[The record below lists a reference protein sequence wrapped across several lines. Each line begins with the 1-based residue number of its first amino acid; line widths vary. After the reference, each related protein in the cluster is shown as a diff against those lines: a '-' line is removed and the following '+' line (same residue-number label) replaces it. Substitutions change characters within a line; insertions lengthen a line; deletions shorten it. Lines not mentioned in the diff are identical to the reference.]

1 MTQLLSYLPVFR
13 RLIPH
18 RELLLLALIAMF
30 FVAAVI
36 AFLPLLAKLVLESV
50 FIQKDLT
57 SLHTAVISIILLLV
71 VRGVAS
77 YASSYT
83 IHKAIGQLSI
93 DLRNETFEKLLALPV
108 IHYLRLSKHEIE
120 KLIAQ
125 ISQVTHNLVNNFSNL
140 CQDCLIIFG
149 LMICILYLNQEVFL
163 LLLLIP
169 PLLILID
176 QITHNQSSNSNAE
189 NPPASA
195 GLVEHIVQSIKN
207 YREIRANGGQ
217 ACESKLLEKKGDAIY
232 QAEMQQASVKAIII
246 PLGDG
251 ITALIIIAIFY
262 FIAQQT
268 FNNILNLD
276 TVGALLAAIL
286 LLVNPFRRIMNVPK
300 QLQRDQVS
308 VKAILS
314 FLNQESERDTGTQ
327 TIDRIHGKLTFEQV
341 HFYSHNLRKS
351 VLNHIDI
358 VIEPC
363 QAIAFISYTS
373 AQKNALIDLIL
384 RLQQPSHGKIF
395 LDDYA
400 LTDIPVDKLRANI
413 AIVTKDSV
421 LLDDSIAGNIA
432 YGSMRCSNEAN
443 ITIAA
448 QNSKAT
454 EFIREMPEGLQTKIT
469 QSSTAFTQ
477 KQCQQIAIARAL
489 LKNPPILILDEL
501 TDDPEFDKLLPSLE
515 KLLQNRTTLI
525 FTHRIPQPVKID
537 RILALD
543 NGGITENIKSHY

>member
-1 MTQLLSYLPVFR
+1 
-13 RLIPH
+13 
-18 RELLLLALIAMF
+18 MF

-36 AFLPLLAKLVLESV
+36 AFLPILAKLVLDSV
-50 FIQKDLT
+50 FLQKDLT
-57 SLHTAVISIILLLV
+57 SLHTAAISIILLLV

-77 YASSYT
+77 YASSYS
-83 IHKAIGQLSI
+83 IHKAISQLSI
-93 DLRNETFEKLLALPV
+93 DLRKETFNKLLALPV

-125 ISQVTHNLVNNFSNL
+125 ISQVTHNLVNNFCNL
-140 CQDCLIIFG
+140 CQDCLIILG
-149 LMICILYLNQEVFL
+149 LMICILYLNKEVFL

-176 QITHNQSSNSNAE
+176 QITHDQSSNSNAE

-195 GLVEHIVQSIKN
+195 GLIEHILQSIKN
-207 YREIRANGGQ
+207 YREIRVNGGQ
-217 ACESKLLEKKGDAIY
+217 TCESKLLEKEAEAIY

-251 ITALIIIAIFY
+251 VTALIIIAIFY

-268 FNNILNLD
+268 FNNILDLD

-300 QLQRDQVS
+300 QLQRDQIS

-314 FLNQESERDTGTQ
+314 FLYQEPEHGTGTQ
-327 TIDRIHGKLTFEQV
+327 PIDRIHGRLLFEQV

-351 VLNHIDI
+351 VLNQIDI
-358 VIEPC
+358 AIEPC
-363 QAIAFISYTS
+363 QTIAFTGYTA

-384 RLQQPSHGKIF
+384 RLQQPNHGKIL
-395 LDDYA
+395 LDDHA
-400 LTDIPVDKLRANI
+400 LIDIPVDKLRANI
-413 AIVTKDSV
+413 AIITKDSV

-432 YGSMRCSNEAN
+432 YGAMRCSNEAD
-443 ITIAA
+443 ITAAA
-448 QNSKAT
+448 QNSNAM

-469 QSSTAFTQ
+469 QNSAALTQ

-489 LKNPPILILDEL
+489 LKDPPILILDEL
-501 TDDPEFDKLLPSLE
+501 TDDPEFDKLLPVLE
-515 KLLQNRTTLI
+515 KLMHNRTTLI
-525 FTHRIPQPVKID
+525 FTHRIPQPMKID
-537 RILALD
+537 RIVALE
-543 NGGITENIKSHY
+543 NGYITENIKSNY